1 MGSFEETDRVLEE
14 ALAAGS
20 VDASCIEWYARASK
34 GDRGRVERAVGLLE
48 GLGEEG
54 RTESAYS
61 AVVAGL
67 ASVGDGARG
76 AQLTTQAMM
85 EGCAGTG
92 LIAAGMRACGN
103 AGVAVE
109 IGRWARKNGVL
120 LGVEE
125 EEIMKRCEEMVRGA
139 KDLAGAIGVNE
150 KRERERERREVARW
164 QMTQGRIKRTSAL
177 HRLYSGSDSI
187 KALK

>member
-1 MGSFEETDRVLEE
+1 MLEE

-20 VDASCIEWYARASK
+20 VDASSIEWYARASK

-164 QMTQGRIKRTSAL
+164 QMTQGRTKRSSAL

>member
-1 MGSFEETDRVLEE
+1 VLEE
-14 ALAAGS
+14 ALAAGC
-20 VDASCIEWYARASK
+20 VDASTIEWYARASK
-34 GDRGRVERAVGLLE
+34 GDRGRVERAVELLE

-54 RTESAYS
+54 RTELVYS

-76 AQLTTQAMM
+76 AELAKQAMM

-92 LIAAGMRACGN
+92 LIAAGMRACEN
-103 AGVAVE
+103 AAVAVE
-109 IGRWARKNGVL
+109 IGGWARENGVL

-139 KDLAGAIGVNE
+139 KDLAGAIGVKE
-150 KRERERERREVARW
+150 KRERERERRQVARW
-164 QMTQGRIKRTSAL
+164 QMLQGRAKGRSAL
-177 HRLYSGSDSI
+177 HRLHSGSDSI